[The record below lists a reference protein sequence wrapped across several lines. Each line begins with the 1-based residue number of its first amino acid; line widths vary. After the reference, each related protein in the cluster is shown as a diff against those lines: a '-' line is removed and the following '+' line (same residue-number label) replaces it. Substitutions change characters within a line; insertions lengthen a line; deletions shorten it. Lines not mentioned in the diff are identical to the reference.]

1 MPPKSP
7 ENLKNRGYRLSDET
21 VELMRQIA
29 ETLSDQTGVNVSMTD
44 AIRIAIRDKAESLG
58 IKMKKR
64 K

>member
-1 MPPKSP
+1 MPPKHDKP
-7 ENLKNRGYRLSDET
+7 LKLRGYKLSDET
-21 VELMRQIA
+21 VEMIQAIA
-29 ETLSDQTGVNVSMTD
+29 ENLTQAMGVQVSMTD

>member
-1 MPPKSP
+1 
-7 ENLKNRGYRLSDET
+7 
-21 VELMRQIA
+21 MRQIA